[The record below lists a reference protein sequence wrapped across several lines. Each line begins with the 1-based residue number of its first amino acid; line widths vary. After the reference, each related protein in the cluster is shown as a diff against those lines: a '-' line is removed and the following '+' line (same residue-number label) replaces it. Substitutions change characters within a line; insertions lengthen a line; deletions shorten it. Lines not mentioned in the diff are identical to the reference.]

1 MYNYAITLPFTI
13 TSNGIGKTSDISKIY
28 KDRVYGVV
36 LTSLNERVMSPTF
49 GTKVKA
55 ALFSN
60 IDDALNSIEQSVQ
73 IGFAKWL
80 KGLTLN
86 SVSGSIDAAEGNL
99 NIEILYS
106 IPGTIDE
113 QSVTLKTAILS
124 RSGEILLEVRNGQ
137 Y

>member
-1 MYNYAITLPFTI
+1 MPKYAMTLPFTI
-13 TSNGIGKTSDISKIY
+13 GSNGVGKTSDVSKIW

-36 LTSLNERVMSPTF
+36 LTSLNERVMNPSF
-49 GTKVKA
+49 GTQVKA

-60 IDDALNSIEQSVQ
+60 VNDAINSVRQSVEV
-73 IGFAKWL
+73 GFSKWL
-80 KGLTLN
+80 TPLTLN
-86 SVSGSIDAAEGNL
+86 SVEGYLDSSDGNL

-124 RSGEILLEVRNGQ
+124 RSGEILLEVRNG
-137 Y
+137 

>member
-1 MYNYAITLPFTI
+1 MPKYAMTLPFTI
-13 TSNGIGKTSDISKIY
+13 GSNGVGKTSDVSKIW

-36 LTSLNERVMSPTF
+36 LTSLNERVMNPSF
-49 GTKVKA
+49 GTQVKA

-60 IDDALNSIEQSVQ
+60 VNDAINSVRQSVEV
-73 IGFAKWL
+73 GFSSWL
-80 KGLTLN
+80 TPLTLN
-86 SVSGSIDAAEGNL
+86 SVRGYLDSSDGNL

-124 RSGEILLEVRNGQ
+124 RSGEILLEVRNG
-137 Y
+137 